1 MTTMTRSALLAA
13 AISTAIGAGAWADT
27 ASQGADQNI
36 KIPKPGAPAP
46 AAAPSAGAAD
56 FREWELLIASCID
69 AHQNSLFDLLP
80 MIEPSWDRGDKPVRK
95 LSRRIEGEIYAIH
108 LKFQAER
115 SAPNRDQRAQARQGL
130 ASECAD
136 SLAQVR
142 RDVAAQVAQSG
153 GKRVNSFK
161 RPTNFPSYS
170 ERMDRHGQNH

>member
-46 AAAPSAGAAD
+46 AAPSNDGAAD

-69 AHQNSLFDLLP
+69 AHEQSLFDLIPL
-80 MIEPSWDRGDKPVRK
+80 IEPVWDRGDKPVRK
-95 LSRRIEGEIYAIH
+95 LSRRIEGDIQAIH

-115 SAPNRDQRAQARQGL
+115 RAQNRDQRARQRADL

-136 SLAQVR
+136 SLTR
-142 RDVAAQVAQSG
+142 IKSDVAAMVANSG
-153 GKRVNSFK
+153 GNRVNSFI
-161 RPTNFPSYS
+161 RPRIRPYS
-170 ERMDRHGQNH
+170 ERMNRHGQNH